1 VKKAFCSVVF
11 TLVLVGG
18 ACAGIQAVE
27 SQMAVSLPQ
36 PSTIL
41 ICAAGLAF
49 LRLTLKRVS

>member
-36 PSTIL
+36 PPTIL